1 MIWKETW
8 CVDIQKKSL
17 QNNENGLYAK
27 KVYIS
32 SGGAGPVVLVNSK
45 QEGIWNF
52 LEIQGKN
59 DIYNIVMVQ
68 ALHGNTFALCHG
80 MKNSYE
86 TYVGYCRYDPN
97 DSYQQ
102 WKIF

>member
-8 CVDIQKKSL
+8 CVDKKKSL
-17 QNNENGLYAK
+17 RNNENGLYAT

-32 SGGAGPVVLVNSK
+32 SGGAGPVVLVDSV

-52 LEIQGKN
+52 LKVKGKT
-59 DIYNIVMVQ
+59 DIYNLVM
-68 ALHGNTFALCHG
+68 GNTLALCHG
-80 MKNSYE
+80 MRDTEE
-86 TYVGYCRYDPN
+86 TYVGYCLYNPN

-102 WKIF
+102 WKIV